1 MVIHV
6 EKNEEIS
13 LIFSQYKKY
22 VLIVCDAR
30 PCRCLHSVR
39 NDTTLET
46 SGVDIQEYIGSC
58 REKIH
63 STVHEQLTIQ
73 TSKSVE

>member
-1 MVIHV
+1 MAIHS

-30 PCRCLHSVR
+30 PCRCMHFVR

-46 SGVDIQEYIGSC
+46 SGVDIQEYIESC

-63 STVHEQLTIQ
+63 STVHEQLMIQ
-73 TSKSVE
+73 TNQ